1 MSIDVPDTSH
11 SSDLSARI
19 LFMKALAV
27 VFWFFI
33 LVSLA
38 CAEPVVVIVRH
49 AEKADNGE
57 DAELSDAGRRR
68 AETLSHILKDANIVA
83 IFTSERKRTQETA
96 APLAKLVKVN
106 PTIVPAKDY
115 AALVSKLRD
124 VKGNALVVGHGNT
137 IPDLIKALGIDTSV
151 RISENDY
158 SDIFVVALGA
168 QSHVMRL
175 HYP

>member
-1 MSIDVPDTSH
+1 
-11 SSDLSARI
+11 
-19 LFMKALAV
+19 MKTLVV

-33 LVSLA
+33 LISIA
-38 CAEPVVVIVRH
+38 CAEPIVVVVRH
-49 AEKADNGE
+49 AEKADNSE
-57 DAELSDAGRRR
+57 DASLSDAGRQR

-96 APLAKLVKVN
+96 APLAKLANVS
-106 PTIVPAKDY
+106 PTVVPAKDY
-115 AALVSKLRD
+115 AALVTKLRD

-151 RISENDY
+151 QIADTDY
-158 SDIFVVALGA
+158 SDIFVVALGPRS
-168 QSHVMRL
+168 QLMRL